1 MREDRN
7 LVEGSSERRGFL
19 RVPFETELEIT
30 SREDGTTVRS
40 TSSKDISLKGIYCLT
55 EEPFPKD
62 TPCSIRLHV
71 SGTRSKLWLELEG
84 HVVRTDDTGMALSF
98 DAMELDVFIHLK
110 NILYYNSGEPER
122 IDEEIMR
129 FNENET

>member
-1 MREDRN
+1 MEENRN
-7 LVEGSSERRGFL
+7 FLEGGSERRGFL

-30 SREDGTTVRS
+30 SLEDGTTVRA
-40 TSSKDISLKGIYCLT
+40 TSSKDISLKGIYCVT
-55 EEPFPKD
+55 KEAFPKD
-62 TPCSIRLHV
+62 TQCSIRLHV
-71 SGTRSKLWLELEG
+71 SGTSSKLWLELQG

-122 IDEEIMR
+122 IDEEIIR
-129 FNENET
+129 FKKNKT